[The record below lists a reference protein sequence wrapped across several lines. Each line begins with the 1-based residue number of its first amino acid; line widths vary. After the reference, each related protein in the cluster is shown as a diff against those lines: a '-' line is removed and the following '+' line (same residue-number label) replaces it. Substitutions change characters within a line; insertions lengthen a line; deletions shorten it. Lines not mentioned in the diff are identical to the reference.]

1 MLIDQY
7 ITESYNDDF
16 VPTNEAWITGENENE
31 LYQITNEAMESY
43 NCLFENLIFSE
54 SIASI
59 QKLNGL
65 DESAEM
71 LLEKTKE
78 GFWKGLKETLIKWKN
93 QIVEF
98 FKKLWASIRVKVKA
112 SATALDKAA
121 ELIKKND
128 LTGFTYQGYKW
139 KDSSIST
146 TISNNAKSL
155 VDEFVMAVEIIRD
168 EGKDDLG
175 SKQGKDLEF
184 YIYGQLVKGGTTRAS
199 HKEAINHIKEDYGCN
214 TDSKDIISASASDIT
229 NMISFLKSFEANKTI
244 REAEKALTENINK
257 SIKEVS
263 ALEIKTKEIN
273 SAVNAQI
280 NGMKATLK
288 AAQSLLGTC
297 ISLEK
302 QKYAEYKSAVL
313 AAMHYNN
320 KSK

>member
-7 ITESYNDDF
+7 ITESYNNDF

-146 TISNNAKSL
+146 TISNNAEAL
-155 VDEFVMAVEIIRD
+155 VGEFAVAADMAKNGMESN
-168 EGKDDLG
+168 G
-175 SKQGKDLEF
+175 KQGKDLEF
-184 YIYGQLVKGGTTRAS
+184 KIYGQLVKGGTTRLS
-199 HKEAINHIKEDYGCN
+199 HQQAIDEIKSTYGCLQ
-214 TDSKDIISASASDIT
+214 DSKDTISASAADIT
-229 NMISFLKSFEANKTI
+229 NMISFLKSFNANKTI
-244 REAEKALTENINK
+244 KEAEKSLGDNINK
-257 SIKEVS
+257 TIKAVGN
-263 ALEIKTKEIN
+263 LEAKTKEID
-273 SAVNAQI
+273 AAINAQI

-288 AAQSLLGTC
+288 AAQSLMGTC
-297 ISLEK
+297 INLEK
-302 QKYAEYKSAVL
+302 QKYAEYKTTVL